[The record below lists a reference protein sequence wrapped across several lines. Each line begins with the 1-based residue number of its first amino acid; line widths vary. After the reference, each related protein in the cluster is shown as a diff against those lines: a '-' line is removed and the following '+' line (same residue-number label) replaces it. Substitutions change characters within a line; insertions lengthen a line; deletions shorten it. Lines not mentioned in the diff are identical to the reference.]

1 MESNSL
7 DLSQEPLL
15 VAELEM
21 EHISPDRH
29 SHFLPCQ
36 QSASLRVLKGNSE
49 PRYSMVD
56 VSCLG
61 ISKTC
66 VCMPSRFSCVQ
77 LLATIWTVALQA
89 PLSMGLSRQEY
100 ESGCHAVL
108 QGIFPIQ
115 GLSQCLLSLLH
126 WRVSSLPLAHPGSP
140 FQRHT

>member
-1 MESNSL
+1 MESNSS

-21 EHISPDRH
+21 EHISPDHH

-77 LLATIWTVALQA
+77 LLATIWTVALKA

-100 ESGCHAVL
+100 ESGCHALL
-108 QGIFPIQ
+108 QGIFPTQ

-126 WRVSSLPLAHPGSP
+126 RRVSSLPLAHPGSP
-140 FQRHT
+140 FRRHT